1 MVILFISH
9 TLGEKFPYLEFF
21 WSAFFHIQTEYG
33 PEKLNIQTLF
43 TQWYTI
49 EETVLIKR
57 TMNKTPL
64 KTKQKI
70 NLFGLYP
77 DFEFECQLDNHGDQ
91 LSMYI

>member
-1 MVILFISH
+1 
-9 TLGEKFPYLEFF
+9 
-21 WSAFFHIQTEYG
+21 
-33 PEKLNIQTLF
+33 
-43 TQWYTI
+43 
-49 EETVLIKR
+49 
-57 TMNKTPL
+57 MNKTPL